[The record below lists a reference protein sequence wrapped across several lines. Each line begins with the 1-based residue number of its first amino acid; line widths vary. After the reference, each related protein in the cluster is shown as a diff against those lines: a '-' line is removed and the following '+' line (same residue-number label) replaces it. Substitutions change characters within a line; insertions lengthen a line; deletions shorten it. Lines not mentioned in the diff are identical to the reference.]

1 MNKQQGFMLIVV
13 VVLTPCFN
21 VVVVIIV
28 VIVAIAVFVA
38 SVYGCYCASE
48 YFLKGKGKLL

>member
-21 VVVVIIV
+21 VVV